1 MTDTN
6 HIDRQ
11 YKSDVLADIHEAA
24 QGLSDLNLI
33 SKRTMAEFDKLCL
46 TPIKAMTPKDI
57 RELRLRE
64 RASQTVFAL
73 HLNVTPGLVSQWE
86 RGEKRPGGPSA
97 KLLAL
102 VEKKGLH
109 AVA

>member
-1 MTDTN
+1 MGDTN
-6 HIDRQ
+6 DTDRH
-11 YKSDVLADIHEAA
+11 YKSEVMADMHEAA
-24 QGLSDLNLI
+24 QDLRDLKLI
-33 SKRTMAEFDKLCL
+33 SKRTMAEFDELCL
-46 TPIKAMTPKDI
+46 TPIRTMEPEDI

-64 RASQTVFAL
+64 RASQTVFAR

-102 VEKKGLH
+102 VEKNGLN